1 MLKQGSTTRSS
12 YFWNSCEDNES
23 VWLGI
28 SWRSKYS
35 VNIELTC
42 GITLFIPLFDCEI
55 NFLMT
60 FGVAFVTLTIV
71 VSSVI

>member
-1 MLKQGSTTRSS
+1 VRIMDQSGCRFHGKV
-12 YFWNSCEDNES
+12 NN
-23 VWLGI
+23 
-28 SWRSKYS
+28 S

-42 GITLFIPLFDCEI
+42 GVTLFIPLLDCEI

-60 FGVAFVTLTIV
+60 FDLAFVTLTIV